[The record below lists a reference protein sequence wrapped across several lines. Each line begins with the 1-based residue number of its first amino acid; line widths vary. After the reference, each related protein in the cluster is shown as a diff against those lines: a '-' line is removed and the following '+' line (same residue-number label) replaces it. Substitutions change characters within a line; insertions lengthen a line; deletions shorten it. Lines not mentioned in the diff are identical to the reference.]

1 MWVRYGVHNNCKYVQ
16 YRVLCRRLI
25 DCIEFN
31 RYKQVIVLVTKDSNI
46 SQGFVGFAKTARFQ
60 IFG

>member
-1 MWVRYGVHNNCKYVQ
+1 MIVSMYVQ